1 MPLIHPTAWIAPT
14 ATVLFDVSVGAR
26 SSVWYQCVIRGDADR
41 VTIGEDTNIQDLSMV
56 HVDEGVP
63 CAIGSRVSIGHR
75 AVIHGCTLED
85 DALIGMGAIILN
97 GAVIGAGSVVGAGAL
112 VREGQVVPPGVLV
125 VGSPARVVRPVD
137 PDLAARRAAT
147 WAHYVRQSARHRE
160 HWATG

>member
-1 MPLIHPTAWIAPT
+1 
-14 ATVLFDVSVGAR
+14 
-26 SSVWYQCVIRGDADR
+26 SVWYQCVIRGDADR
-41 VTIGEDTNIQDLSMV
+41 VTIGEDSNIQDLSMV

-112 VREGQVVPPGVLV
+112 VREGQAVPPGVLV
-125 VGSPARVVRPVD
+125 VGSPARVVRPV
-137 PDLAARRAAT
+137 
-147 WAHYVRQSARHRE
+147 
-160 HWATG
+160 